1 MMTET
6 EYLMKLNNFQDELEG
21 CQSKESFKK
30 IEERLHRK
38 LKEVFLDNDPFV
50 NRCKSSWG
58 ASPKALAN
66 LSSAI
71 GNGYNYVSDY
81 EEKSFHDK
89 ELSRNLEKF
98 KSLLS
103 EIIETI
109 NKDGL
114 PFNAK
119 TSMIINVKNSPG
131 ANVAANNM
139 GNTGQNSNIT
149 ISGFNKYYPQAIEEI
164 NQSDELTKDQ
174 REELLDMLELFKES
188 IDKEET
194 PKKTILKTLANYS
207 LYATSIGANMVT
219 LWGFIEPYIN
229 QLPK

>member
-30 IEERLHRK
+30 NEERLHRK

-50 NRCKSSWG
+50 HRCKSSWG

-81 EEKSFHDK
+81 EEKSFHYK

-114 PFNAK
+114 PFNSK

-131 ANVAANNM
+131 ANVAAANVGHTN
-139 GNTGQNSNIT
+139 QDSNIT

-188 IDKEET
+188 VDKEET